1 MKKNKKVAEQV
12 QAQPQVQQQGYY
24 PAPYYGGYPQY
35 GYNYGYPRPMQ
46 PQTAMQQNMAQP
58 TAQNQEKPVN
68 GLNEKR
74 NWAKMFF
81 LGIITLGIYPML
93 CWYRIACDINLIAYK
108 HDGKRTMSFWL
119 LMCIIGPVTC
129 EIGTLVW
136 MHKLTKRIG
145 EELKTRNINYKLS
158 PKHFWL
164 WNTLGLLIV
173 VGPLVYLHKVCKAMN
188 LLSKDY
194 NQKG

>member
-1 MKKNKKVAEQV
+1 MKKKKVAEQV

-46 PQTAMQQNMAQP
+46 PQMNALQP
-58 TAQNQEKPVN
+58 IEQKQEKPVAQ
-68 GLNEKR
+68 LNEKR

-81 LGIITLGIYPML
+81 LGILTLGIYPAL
-93 CWYRIACDINLIAYK
+93 SWYRIACDINLIAFK

-119 LMCIIGPVTC
+119 LMFLGLITC
-129 EIGTLVW
+129 EIATLVW
-136 MHKLTKRIG
+136 LHKITNRIG
-145 EELKTRNINYKLS
+145 NELKTRNIDYKLS
-158 PKHFWL
+158 AKHFWL
-164 WNTLGLLIV
+164 WNTLGLLII
-173 VGPLVYLHKVCKAMN
+173 VGPLVYIHKVCKAMN